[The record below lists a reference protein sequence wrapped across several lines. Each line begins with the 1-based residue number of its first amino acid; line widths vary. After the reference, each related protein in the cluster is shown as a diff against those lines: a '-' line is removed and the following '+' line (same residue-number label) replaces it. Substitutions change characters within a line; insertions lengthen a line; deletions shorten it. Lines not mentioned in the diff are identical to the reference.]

1 MYDSYTSLKHL
12 IMGYRA
18 GYSANERREIESNLF
33 HGYLKG
39 VVSTTAL
46 ELGIDIGSI
55 STKGVVIDEDN
66 KIISSLYIWTE
77 GSPINSV
84 KRLVNELKSK
94 IPKGYVVRG
103 IGGVYL
109 LG

>member
-1 MYDSYTSLKHL
+1 LEYIYKEIEKLTLPITIGGVSYDSYASLKHL

-46 ELGIDIGSI
+46 ELGIDIGSLDA
-55 STKGVVIDEDN
+55 VIH
-66 KIISSLYIWTE
+66 LGFPY
-77 GSPINSV
+77 SV
-84 KRLVNELKSK
+84 A
-94 IPKGYVVRG
+94 GYFQVRFH
-103 IGGVYL
+103 L
-109 LG
+109 